1 MEITMTTKEKLIY
14 SKTAASRML
23 NCLPHQVSIEVWDKI
38 VLAKAKGRRPVFV
51 SKKAFQQHFVEIR
64 KQKALDVTL
73 YQQSDTEWLAQSPDS
88 KTYHNIEITNNR
100 ITCTCEDYRNQQQIL
115 GNACCKHIYSLI
127 FQNGFNSL
135 RDFQTKQAV

>member
-1 MEITMTTKEKLIY
+1 MTTREKLIY

-23 NCLPHQVSIEVWDKI
+23 NCLPHQVTIEIWDKI
-38 VLAKAKGRRPVFV
+38 ILAKAKGRRPRFI
-51 SKKAFQQHFVEIR
+51 SKRAFQQHFVEIR

-73 YQQSDTEWLAQSPDS
+73 YQQSDTEWLAHSPDG
-88 KTYHNIEITNNR
+88 KTYHTIEISNNH

-115 GNACCKHIYSLI
+115 GNACCKHIYSLL

-135 RDFQTKQAV
+135 RDYQTKQAA

>member
-1 MEITMTTKEKLIY
+1 MTNREKLIY

-38 VLAKAKGRRPVFV
+38 VLAKAKGRRPIFM
-51 SKKAFQQHFVEIR
+51 SKRAFQQHFVEIR
-64 KQKALDVTL
+64 KQKAVDVFL
-73 YQQSDTEWLAQSPDS
+73 YQHSEAEWLAQSPDS
-88 KTYHNIEITNNR
+88 KTYHNIEITDNR

-115 GNACCKHIYSLI
+115 GNACCKHIYSLL

-135 RDFQTKQAV
+135 RDFQSREAA